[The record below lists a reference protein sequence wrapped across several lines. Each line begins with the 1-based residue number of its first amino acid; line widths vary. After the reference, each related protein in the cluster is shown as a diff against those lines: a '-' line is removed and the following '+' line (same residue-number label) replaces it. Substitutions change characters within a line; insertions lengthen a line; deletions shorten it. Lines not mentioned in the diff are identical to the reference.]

1 MKQAKAIFAGGC
13 FWCMVHPFDQWPGV
27 ISVVSGYTGGDWPNP
42 SYQEVASGQTGH
54 SEAVEITYQPD
65 QISYQQLLDIYW
77 SSIDPTDGEGQLHD
91 RGLVY
96 RPAIYYS
103 NPEQK
108 EMAEKSKQALE
119 ASGRFSGPIK
129 VAIEPSQKFWPA
141 EDYHQDFYQKNPEH
155 YQRYAKA
162 SGRQDFIEKH
172 RL

>member
-1 MKQAKAIFAGGC
+1 M
-13 FWCMVHPFDQWPGV
+13 GV
-27 ISVVSGYTGGDWPNP
+27 ST
-42 SYQEVASGQTGH
+42 
-54 SEAVEITYQPD
+54 
-65 QISYQQLLDIYW
+65 
-77 SSIDPTDGEGQLHD
+77 
-91 RGLVY
+91 
-96 RPAIYYS
+96 
-103 NPEQK
+103 
-108 EMAEKSKQALE
+108 ALE